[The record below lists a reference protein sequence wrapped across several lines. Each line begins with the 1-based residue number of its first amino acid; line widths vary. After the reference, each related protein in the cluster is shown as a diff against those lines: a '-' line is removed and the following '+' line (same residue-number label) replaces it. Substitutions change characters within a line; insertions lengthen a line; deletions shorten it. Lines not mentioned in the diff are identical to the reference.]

1 MNILSINQLE
11 PVQINSSNTSI
22 KIDTEENSFSSYLSC
37 TKSLEDIFQDAA
49 ATYDVPVN
57 LLKAV
62 AKAESEFNP
71 NAVSHCGAQGIMQLM
86 PATASYLG
94 VEDAFDPEQNIM
106 GGAKY
111 LSSLLKTYDGDVTLA
126 LAAYNAGSGNVKKYG
141 GVPPFKETQ
150 NYIKKISGFLNQN
163 FSLDTVIYSTKKT
176 NTVNETTNIQNSG
189 NTKNVAILIPNS
201 NTKNTS
207 TKVLNNNTENIS
219 ERSYTTIS
227 SNRNLISDISFH
239 YEDYMRF
246 LEIYT
251 GLSLFEDSEES
262 STAYQTAMEVLT
274 FSSKRLSFLSNDTKT
289 DSQIGLF

>member
-11 PVQINSSNTSI
+11 SVQINSSNTSI

-274 FSSKRLSFLSNDTKT
+274 FSSK
-289 DSQIGLF
+289 

>member
-11 PVQINSSNTSI
+11 SVQINSSNTSI

-37 TKSLEDIFQDAA
+37 TKSLEDIFQNAA

-274 FSSKRLSFLSNDTKT
+274 FSSK
-289 DSQIGLF
+289 

>member
-150 NYIKKISGFLNQN
+150 NYIKKFIQRMENDERLIFQ
-163 FSLDTVIYSTKKT
+163 TV
-176 NTVNETTNIQNSG
+176 
-189 NTKNVAILIPNS
+189 
-201 NTKNTS
+201 
-207 TKVLNNNTENIS
+207 
-219 ERSYTTIS
+219 
-227 SNRNLISDISFH
+227 
-239 YEDYMRF
+239 
-246 LEIYT
+246 
-251 GLSLFEDSEES
+251 
-262 STAYQTAMEVLT
+262 
-274 FSSKRLSFLSNDTKT
+274 
-289 DSQIGLF
+289 